1 MKRGR
6 ILRANWESGRSFNK
20 EKTVELVTKA
30 FEDNPTVTVT
40 SVVTKDKKQGRPI
53 PLNTVNLLKACSKAL
68 GIGPH
73 AAMQGYHQIDSGLV
87 QFFNKSFIS
96 SSRTSIEWMSCLV
109 PPFRSLKMS
118 GKLLLDA
125 GFQDAICN
133 LLKAH
138 HHVCITS
145 IRKLCILFQQGV
157 LSSNGRDVNA
167 LWKGVALN

>member
-53 PLNTVNLLKACSKAL
+53 PLNTVNLLKACSEAL

-87 QFFNKSFIS
+87 QFFSKSLIS

-109 PPFRSLKMS
+109 PPFRNLKMS

-133 LLKAH
+133 Y
-138 HHVCITS
+138 
-145 IRKLCILFQQGV
+145 
-157 LSSNGRDVNA
+157 
-167 LWKGVALN
+167 